1 MKYKS
6 KERTRTYLS
15 RLDITN
21 VIVVYV
27 CIENEYEYDPSWH
40 AALHNIYLYVKPHY
54 ILLRLIKKN
63 IESIIPSCLQMIFV
77 QTRKKFDCLRDQNIT
92 TQVQFFKEIF
102 YIREEGRVTDC
113 LFSLP
118 GHKQQQNL
126 NHNIFLYLF
135 KKVCRRIN
143 IYVFLLHCTL

>member
-54 ILLRLIKKN
+54 ILLRLIKKYRIYYPLMSSDDICTN
-63 IESIIPSCLQMIFV
+63 
-77 QTRKKFDCLRDQNIT
+77 KKE
-92 TQVQFFKEIF
+92 V
-102 YIREEGRVTDC
+102 
-113 LFSLP
+113 
-118 GHKQQQNL
+118 
-126 NHNIFLYLF
+126 
-135 KKVCRRIN
+135 
-143 IYVFLLHCTL
+143 